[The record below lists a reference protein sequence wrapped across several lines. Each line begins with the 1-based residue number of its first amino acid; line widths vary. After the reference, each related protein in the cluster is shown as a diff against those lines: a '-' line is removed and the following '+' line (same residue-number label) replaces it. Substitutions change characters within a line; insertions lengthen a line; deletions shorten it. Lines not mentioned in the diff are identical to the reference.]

1 MNKVFLVGR
10 LSADPILK
18 TTNKGIEFVNITVAV
33 NDLRNKNDS
42 YFLPCVGWNTTATFI
57 NQYLKKGDLVGIDGR
72 ITRRSYVNKE
82 GKQTYV
88 TEVVI
93 DNINSLSKAKVNDN
107 SEFNKIFTESNESSS
122 SDTQSLDELTNMLN
136 EEKGED

>member
-42 YFLPCVGWNTTATFI
+42 YFLPCVG
-57 NQYLKKGDLVGIDGR
+57 
-72 ITRRSYVNKE
+72 
-82 GKQTYV
+82 
-88 TEVVI
+88 
-93 DNINSLSKAKVNDN
+93 
-107 SEFNKIFTESNESSS
+107 
-122 SDTQSLDELTNMLN
+122 
-136 EEKGED
+136 